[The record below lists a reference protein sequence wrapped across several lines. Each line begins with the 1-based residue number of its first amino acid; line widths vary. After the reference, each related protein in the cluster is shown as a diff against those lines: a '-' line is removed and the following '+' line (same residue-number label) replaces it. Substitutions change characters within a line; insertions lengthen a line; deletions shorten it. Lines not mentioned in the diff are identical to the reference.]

1 MNPLLVLFFLSLA
14 IEDFFFRSGALVK
27 YYFWSIIAYAIFNI
41 FSPKSEYHSPARKL
55 LLASYSHSYD
65 PTAYVKIKPE
75 ITKAKEY
82 LDKLSEKLGKKI
94 TWTLFTTKVI
104 GMVIK
109 KYPEMNYAIKFGKMS
124 DRGTIDLSLL
134 VNIRE
139 GKVKLFDLK

>member
-1 MNPLLVLFFLSLA
+1 MNPLIVLFFLSLA
-14 IEDFFFRSGALVK
+14 IEDFFFRHGCLVK
-27 YYFWSIIAYAIFNI
+27 YYLWSIIAYTIFNI
-41 FSPKSEYHSPARKL
+41 FSPKSQYHSPARKL

-82 LDKLSEKLGKKI
+82 LDKLSEKIGKKI

-109 KYPEMNYAIKFGKMS
+109 KYPEMNYAIKFGKMA

-134 VNIRE
+134 VNIKE
-139 GKVKLFDLK
+139 GKVNFTFQ